1 MTDSAGVRL
10 LVSHSLAATAT
21 SMPWPLLLAEVW
33 SATGSDLWLG
43 LTGAVRMLPYV
54 VLSAAAGILADRISG
69 ARVLGWSAG
78 VRTLLLAGCG
88 LALLADQLGV
98 AVVLAAL
105 TVAAGTPSYP
115 AGVAV
120 LPRLAGDR
128 TGPLTNLLV
137 TVEVA
142 AFVVGPA
149 VGGLLIGVGYGGG
162 SVALA
167 AGLALPAWLLLRG
180 LRSPVVERGPTEV
193 HQGRLATVLGT
204 PGVPAAIA
212 VVALHNL
219 VESALGVGLLSL
231 SHEHWKAGDAG
242 FGLGTAALG
251 FGSLAA
257 PLLAAVLRMRG
268 SLLLSAGSLGVAG
281 VVPGIAAAAG
291 PLVLAGASGT
301 VVECVGTEVL
311 QRSLPDRVRAFSLG
325 LADSVMVLA
334 ALLGALAAPSLTTLL
349 GPVAMFVG
357 LAGTLAVVAVGFP
370 LWRRIGW
377 RAGAR
382 RHQQPV
388 PPTTSYAGGPS
399 DSRS

>member
-1 MTDSAGVRL
+1 MKDSAAVRL

-21 SMPWPLLLAEVW
+21 SMPWPLLLAQVW
-33 SATGSDLWLG
+33 SVTGSDLWLG
-43 LTGAVRMLPYV
+43 LTGAARMLPYV
-54 VLSAAAGILADRISG
+54 VLSAAAGILADRLSR
-69 ARVLGWSAG
+69 ASVLRWSAG

-88 LALLADQLGV
+88 SALLADQLGV
-98 AVVLAAL
+98 AVVLAML

-120 LPRLAGDR
+120 LPGLAGDR

-137 TVEVA
+137 TIEVA

-149 VGGLLIGVGYGGG
+149 VGGVLLGFGYGGS

-180 LRSPVVERGPTEV
+180 LPNPSGVTVTPEA
-193 HQGRLATVLGT
+193 HQRRLPTVLGT

-212 VVALHNL
+212 VVALQNF

-231 SHEHWKAGDAG
+231 SHDHWKAGDAG

-257 PLLAAVLRMRG
+257 PLLAALLRMRG
-268 SLLLSAGSLGVAG
+268 SLLVSAGSLGLAG
-281 VVPGIAAAAG
+281 VVPAVAVAAG
-291 PLVLAGASGT
+291 PLLLAGASGT
-301 VVECVGTEVL
+301 VVECVATEVL
-311 QRSLPDRVRAFSLG
+311 QRRLPDRVRAFSLG

-357 LAGTLAVVAVGFP
+357 LAATLAVVAIGFP
-370 LWRRIGW
+370 LWRQFGW
-377 RAGAR
+377 PTGVRPDHRA
-382 RHQQPV
+382 V
-388 PPTTSYAGGPS
+388 S
-399 DSRS
+399 

>member
-1 MTDSAGVRL
+1 VKSSAGVRL

-21 SMPWPLLLAEVW
+21 SMPWPLLLADVW

-54 VLSAAAGILADRISG
+54 VLSAAAGILADRLSR
-69 ARVLGWSAG
+69 ARVLRWSAG
-78 VRTLLLAGCG
+78 VRTVLLAGCG
-88 LALLADQLGV
+88 AALLAGQLGV

-120 LPRLAGDR
+120 LPRLAGHR

-137 TVEVA
+137 TAEVA

-149 VGGLLIGVGYGGG
+149 VGGLLLGVGRGPG
-162 SVALA
+162 SVVLA
-167 AGLALPAWLLLRG
+167 VGLALAAWLLLLG
-180 LRSPVVERGPTEV
+180 LRSPRVLPPTGV
-193 HQGRLATVLGT
+193 PQGRLATVLST

-212 VVALHNL
+212 VVALHNF

-231 SHEHWKAGDAG
+231 SYEHWQAGDAG
-242 FGLGTAALG
+242 FGWGTAAFG

-268 SLLLSAGSLGVAG
+268 SLLVSAGGLGVAG
-281 VVPGIAAAAG
+281 VVPGVAAAAG

-325 LADSVMVLA
+325 LADSAMVLA
-334 ALLGALAAPSLTTLL
+334 ALLGALLAPALTTLL

-357 LAGTLAVVAVGFP
+357 LAATLAVVAVSFHA
-370 LWRRIGW
+370 WRLSVWRIG
-377 RAGAR
+377 
-382 RHQQPV
+382 V
-388 PPTTSYAGGPS
+388 PAS
-399 DSRS
+399 

>member
-1 MTDSAGVRL
+1 MKDSAGARL

-33 SATGSDLWLG
+33 SATSSDMWLG

-54 VLSAAAGILADRISG
+54 LLSTAAGILADRISR
-69 ARVLGWSAG
+69 ARVLRWSAG
-78 VRTLLLAGCG
+78 VRTVLLAGCG
-88 LALLADQLGV
+88 LALLADQLAV

-142 AFVVGPA
+142 AFMVGPA
-149 VGGLLIGVGYGGG
+149 VGGLLLGFGYGGG

-180 LRSPVVERGPTEV
+180 LPSPEVGRVPTEV
-193 HQGRLATVLGT
+193 RQSRLATVLGT

-212 VVALHNL
+212 VVALHNF

-231 SHEHWKAGDAG
+231 SHEHWRSGDAG

-251 FGSLAA
+251 VGSLAA

-268 SLLLSAGSLGVAG
+268 SMLVAAGSLGLAG
-281 VVPGIAAAAG
+281 VVPGLAAAAG

-349 GPVAMFVG
+349 GPVAMFAG
-357 LAGTLAVVAVGFP
+357 LAATLAVAAVCFP
-370 LWRRIGW
+370 LGRQFGW
-377 RAGAR
+377 RTGAR
-382 RHQQPV
+382 RHHQSV
-388 PPTTSYAGGPS
+388 APT
-399 DSRS
+399 RS